1 MTSQI
6 VLLMNNAIK
15 PTPMKRKLSILLFIL
30 FIQIVAFSQNQ
41 MNPWLKTI
49 EARANSMDKEYRNFE
64 PSRYELHSLNTL
76 LLEQHISNAPL
87 RDSNITSDVIVTFP
101 TINGQTESF
110 RIYEAPVL
118 DEALTERFPDIKS
131 YVGQDIKNPS
141 TVIRFSIS
149 KNGVHGMI
157 TSGSHKT
164 VYIDPFTK
172 NKEVYMSY
180 SRENIPRDALA
191 NEFFE
196 CHSDDLITAPIDNNI
211 VIPTRNAD
219 DSTLRTYRLAVVCTG
234 EYSTYHINN
243 QGVDPDASDEEKK
256 AAVLSAINTSMT
268 RINGIFERD
277 LALTMVVIDN
287 NTEIIFLDPNTDGL
301 TNDDPFELLDES
313 QEICDNVIGNAN
325 YDIGHVF
332 STQGGGVAVLNSPC
346 VTGLK
351 ANGVTGINNP
361 IGDFFNVDYV
371 AHEMGHQ
378 FGANHPQ
385 NNNCQRSNVSIET
398 GSGSSI
404 MGYAGIC
411 APNVQNNSDDYF
423 NGVSIVEM
431 WNNINGGP
439 SSNCPTISSTSNQ
452 APMITP
458 ADNFMIPINTPF
470 VLKGNAIDPEGDE
483 LTYCWEQIDATPAPM
498 PPSPNATSGPLFRTL
513 DPTIETS
520 RYMPTLNTIVSGN
533 LGTTWEQLPSV
544 SRSMTFR
551 LTIRDNAILGGATA
565 SDDMTVTATDSAGPF
580 IITSQNTNEIWD
592 LNTTQTITWDV
603 ANTDIAPINETS
615 VNIFLSVDGGVTFP
629 IELAA
634 NVPNDGSHPILVP
647 TNTNPTTQARI
658 MVMGVTNPFYQVN
671 TTNFTVTDVLGLSDI
686 TTTGFEIYPN
696 PTSGTFNINFISSS
710 NKVSI
715 ALYDITGRK
724 ISENTEDTVSNAPFN
739 KTLNYQ
745 YLPKG
750 IYFIKVSDGDFV
762 STKRLIKK

>member
-1 MTSQI
+1 
-6 VLLMNNAIK
+6 
-15 PTPMKRKLSILLFIL
+15 MKKNFSILLFVL
-30 FIQIVAFSQNQ
+30 FIQMIAFSQDQ
-41 MNPWLKTI
+41 VNPWSKTT
-49 EARANSMDKEYRNFE
+49 EARTYSMDKEYRNFT
-64 PSRYELHSLNTL
+64 PKSFGIYSLNTIQL
-76 LLEQHISNAPL
+76 QQKVSNVPL
-87 RDSNITSDVIVTFP
+87 RDSNSISDVIVSFP
-101 TINGQTESF
+101 TINEQIEDF

-118 DEALTERFPDIKS
+118 DEALTERYPDIRS
-131 YVGQDIKNPS
+131 YLGQNVKNPS

-149 KNGVHGMI
+149 RNGVHGMI

-172 NKEVYMSY
+172 NKEYYISY
-180 SRENIPRDALA
+180 SREDIPSDSFA
-191 NEFFE
+191 NELFE
-196 CHSDDLITAPIDNNI
+196 CHADDFITAPLENNATL
-211 VIPTRNAD
+211 PTRNAD

-234 EYSTYHINN
+234 EYSIFHINN
-243 QGVDPDASDEEKK
+243 QGIDPDASDEEKK
-256 AAVLSAINTSMT
+256 AAVLGAINTSMT
-268 RINGIFERD
+268 RVNGVFERD
-277 LALTMVVIDN
+277 LAITMVVIDN
-287 NTEIIFLDPNTDGL
+287 NTDIIFLDPATDGL
-301 TNDDPFELLDES
+301 TNNDPFELLDES
-313 QEICDNVIGNAN
+313 QEICDTVIENPN

-332 STQGGGVAVLNSPC
+332 STQGGGVAFLNSPC

-361 IGDFFNVDYV
+361 IGDFFNIDYV

-385 NNNCQRSNVSIET
+385 NNNCQRTNVSIET

-423 NGVSIVEM
+423 NGVSIAEM
-431 WNNINGGP
+431 WNNVSAGP
-439 SSNCPTISSTSNQ
+439 SSNCPAMSSTSNQ
-452 APMITP
+452 APAITP
-458 ADNFMIPINTPF
+458 TDNFMIPIDTPF
-470 VLKGNAIDPEGDE
+470 VLKGTATDPEGDE

-513 DPTIETS
+513 DPTIETN
-520 RYMPTLNTIVSGN
+520 RYMPALNTVVSGDI
-533 LGTTWEQLPSV
+533 GSTWERLPSV

-551 LTIRDNAILGGATA
+551 LTTRDNSVLGGATA
-565 SDDMTVTATDSAGPF
+565 SDDMTVTSTDSAGPF
-580 IITSQNTNEIWD
+580 IVTSQDTNESWD

-603 ANTDIAPINETS
+603 ANTDASPVNEAS
-615 VNIFLSVDGGVTFP
+615 VNILLSTDGGVTFP
-629 IELAA
+629 IELAT
-634 NVPNDGSHPILVP
+634 NVPNDGSHPIVVP
-647 TNTNPTTQARI
+647 TNTDATTQARI

-686 TTTGFEIYPN
+686 ATTGFDIYPN
-696 PTSGTFNINFISSS
+696 PTSGVFNVSFISSS

-715 ALYDITGRK
+715 ALYDVVGRK
-724 ISENTEDTVSNAPFN
+724 ISENTEDTANNAPFN

-750 IYFIKVSDGDFV
+750 IYFIKVTDGNLI